1 MTAHFVLLMGNDAQI
16 GPGMGAAQEHETR
29 GFVLGIIAAGFG
41 LIDFA
46 SEQAA
51 GAGRAPSLQAHVGQ
65 IQAGFDA
72 GIQHVID
79 LGNRQLD
86 FSAVSDKSDLMNGHG
101 LSPKNSKSEA
111 RNPKQLPNPNSS
123 LRCSAFSAVASR
135 QTNRR
140 ERKGT
145 QSFSDFVLRIFA

>member
-16 GPGMGAAQEHETR
+16 GPGMGTAQEHETR

-46 SEQAA
+46 GEQAA

-72 GIQHVID
+72 GIQHVIV

-86 FSAVSDKSDLMNGHG
+86 FSAVSYKSDLMNGHPA
-101 LSPKNSKSEA
+101 LQKSEI
-111 RNPKQLPNPNSS
+111 RSTKSETTS
-123 LRCSAFSAVASR
+123 ESEFFSALFRVLC
-135 QTNRR
+135 
-140 ERKGT
+140 GC
-145 QSFSDFVLRIFA
+145 FSPN